1 MSFNSTRCHF
11 YNRENFR
18 ADTAFEFD
26 LKAHDEYDD
35 YCCGY
40 EDFTGDDDDYYWG
53 DWWMDLDCFYERELD
68 ERILNMF
75 DYEAFGEFSYRE
87 KMSYSVIREKKGR
100 KKFIFTIDAD

>member
-1 MSFNSTRCHF
+1 MSFNSSRCHF

-18 ADTAFEFD
+18 SDTAFELN
-26 LKAHDEYDD
+26 LKEWDSEDPYFWHDFE
-35 YCCGY
+35 
-40 EDFTGDDDDYYWG
+40 GDDLDYYWG

-75 DYEAFGEFSYRE
+75 DFEAFGEFNYRE
-87 KMSYSVIREKKGR
+87 KMSYSIIREKKGR